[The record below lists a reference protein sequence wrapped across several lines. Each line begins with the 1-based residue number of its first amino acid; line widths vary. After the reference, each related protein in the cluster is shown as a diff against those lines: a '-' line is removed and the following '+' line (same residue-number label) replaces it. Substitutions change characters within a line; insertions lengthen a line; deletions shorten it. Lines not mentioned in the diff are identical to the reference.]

1 MAGIGLGK
9 TPRRRSGDRAERL
22 AARYLSQLGWVVL
35 GSNVSVGRDELDMV
49 ALDPGPP
56 RSLVFVEVRSN
67 VTGRFGSPEESVA
80 GRKLRRT
87 YRAAFGVLRAGML
100 PNGMPLPHLPWRVDV
115 ISVEQMPS
123 LGRGTGGPVVRH
135 LRGVAPE

>member
-1 MAGIGLGK
+1 MAGIELGK

-22 AARYLSQLGWVVL
+22 AARHLSHLGWVLL

-67 VTGRFGSPEESVA
+67 VTGRFGAPEESVA

-87 YRAAFGVLRAGML
+87 YRAAFGVLRAGRL
-100 PNGMPLPHLPWRVDV
+100 SNGVPLPRLPWRVDV
-115 ISVEQMPS
+115 ISVEQTPN
-123 LGRGTGGPVVRH
+123 LDRDTGGPVVRH